1 MKEKYELENQKV
13 PKGII
18 VIIIKKKK
26 PKNTLHQ
33 LI

>member
-18 VIIIKKKK
+18 VIIIKKKN
-26 PKNTLHQ
+26 PKTHS
-33 LI
+33 IS